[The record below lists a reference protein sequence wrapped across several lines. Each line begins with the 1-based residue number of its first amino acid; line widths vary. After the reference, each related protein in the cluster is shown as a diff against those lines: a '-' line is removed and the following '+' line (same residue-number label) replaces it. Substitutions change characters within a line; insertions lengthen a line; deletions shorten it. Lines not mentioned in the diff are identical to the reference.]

1 MQKERKSFMPLTPD
15 FDDRLER
22 LADAKGVPKLVTPH
36 DPGTG
41 EGTGTKPAT
50 VASEASAEKPVTR
63 APSVRLNLEIPDYLL
78 VELKIKAATEKSTA
92 RHLVLSALQH
102 AGYRIDDADMA
113 QDGRR
118 DN

>member
-15 FDDRLER
+15 FDDRLDR

-41 EGTGTKPAT
+41 KGTGTKPTT
-50 VASEASAEKPVTR
+50 VASEASVTR

-102 AGYRIDDADMA
+102 AGYRIDGADMA